1 MSRFVQF
8 INKQEELDHL
18 APRLTLDE
26 SRKAAGYPYFDTI
39 EVPTYQQRRV
49 KLQYKHSP
57 NSIIWYHIAT
67 KQMDVASGLHL
78 LENY

>member
-1 MSRFVQF
+1 MSQFVQF
-8 INKQEELDHL
+8 INDQETLDKL
-18 APRLTLDE
+18 SPRLTLDA
-26 SRKAAGYPYFDTI
+26 SRKAVGYPYFDTI

-57 NSIIWYHIAT
+57 NSIIWHHIAT
-67 KQMDVASGLHL
+67 QKMDVASGLHL